1 MSYSES
7 ERNKIIE
14 EYDHKVNID
23 SYVLSKGISRSSY
36 YKWLKKYGDSSS
48 SNKVTPIDIT
58 SQIKNTVESSS
69 ICIKANSTTILVDVD
84 YNEELLLRLIRSLNK
99 LWLIYQRLIKYI

>member
-7 ERNKIIE
+7 ERKKIIE

-23 SYVLSKGISRSSY
+23 AYVLSKGISRSSY
-36 YKWLKKYGDSSS
+36 YKWLKKYGNSSS

-58 SQIKNTVESSS
+58 SEIKNTVESSS
-69 ICIKANSTTILVDVD
+69 ICIQTNGTTVIVDED
-84 YNEELLLRLIRSLNK
+84 YNEKLLLRIIRSLKK
-99 LWLIYQRLIKYI
+99 LWLIYQR